1 LFSFGKLCSRSFPFR
16 QKYAI
21 KNQLFLEALGVD
33 NFFDVY
39 QQKTPISRKLFER
52 AKEVMPGGISHNIH
66 YFPPYPFFVKKT
78 KGSKIWDVDG
88 NEYIDFW
95 MGNYTHI
102 LGYRP
107 PVVIHAIEKQLKEGI
122 HWGLVYKKQIEWA
135 ELVKEL
141 VPSAEMVRFCCSGTE
156 ATMYA
161 VRLAR
166 GFTGKNII
174 LKAAGGWHGANGDLS
189 LGIKMPYEREE
200 SLGLLLELQKYTKVI
215 PFNDL
220 SGSLEIIQQNKDD
233 LGGIILE
240 PVIGEGGFTPA
251 TKEYLRM
258 LRSETEQL
266 GALLIFDEIISGF
279 RVALGGAQERF
290 YITPDLTTLGK
301 IVGGGLP
308 VGALV
313 GKREILERTSPEKKR
328 NKWERILIGGG
339 TFSAHPL
346 TAVAGLAML
355 RYLKDYRKKIYPL
368 LESKGD
374 KARRGIQEAFDQE
387 GVNAVVTGI
396 GSLLQ
401 THFPYEKGVALNSPQ
416 AIHRFTDLEKR
427 EIEFRVRMLIKGIDV
442 MHGGGC
448 LSIAHSNEDI
458 EKIVKAAREVAREM
472 KV

>member
-1 LFSFGKLCSRSFPFR
+1 M
-16 QKYAI
+16 
-21 KNQLFLEALGVD
+21 NH
-33 NFFDVY
+33 FFDVY
-39 QQKTPISRKLFER
+39 RQKTPFSRKLFER

-66 YFPPYPFFVKKT
+66 YFPPYPFFINKT
-78 KGSKIWDVDG
+78 QGSKIWDVDG
-88 NEYIDFW
+88 NEYVDSW

-107 PVVIHAIEKQLKEGI
+107 SVVVQAIEKQLKEGI

-135 ELVKEL
+135 ELIREL

-166 GFTGKNII
+166 GFTGKKTI
-174 LKAAGGWHGANGDLS
+174 LKAAGGWHGANSDLS
-189 LGIKMPYEREE
+189 LGIKMPYERDE
-200 SLGLLLELQKYTKVI
+200 SLGLLPELQKYTKVI

-220 SGSLEIIQQNKDD
+220 SGSLEIIHQNQKD
-233 LGGIILE
+233 LAGIILE
-240 PVIGEGGFTPA
+240 PIIGEGGFSPA
-251 TKEYLRM
+251 TKEYLQM
-258 LRSETEQL
+258 LRSETKKR
-266 GALLIFDEIISGF
+266 GALLIFDEVITCF

-290 YITPDLTTLGK
+290 NIIPDLTTLGK

-346 TAVAGLAML
+346 TAAAGLAML
-355 RYLKDYRKKIYPL
+355 RYLKDHREKVYPL
-368 LESKGD
+368 LESKGEKVRKGVQ
-374 KARRGIQEAFDQE
+374 KALDRE
-387 GVNAVVTGI
+387 GLNAVVTGI
-396 GSLLQ
+396 GSLFQ
-401 THFPYEKGVALNSPQ
+401 THFPFEKGVTLNSPQ
-416 AIHRFTDLEKR
+416 SIHRFTNIEKR
-427 EIEFRVRMLIKGIDV
+427 EIEFRVRMLSKGIHV

-448 LSIAHSNEDI
+448 LSTAHSNEDI
-458 EKIVKAAREVAREM
+458 KKIIEAAREVAEEM
-472 KV
+472 AQS